1 MFPWLGLSHMF
12 ISEPVISKENG
23 KYIIGLVYLF
33 KMEGRTL
40 KYYHVPIVQKKRLKL
55 TEMK

>member
-1 MFPWLGLSHMF
+1 MF